1 MVTNETG
8 QLSASLEDYLET
20 IFNLSIGDNVA
31 RGKDIAESMGVS
43 KSSVT
48 GALRTLAD
56 KGLANYKPYGFVS
69 LTARGRATA
78 RKVAEKHE
86 IIKSFF
92 VNILGVDEPA
102 AQKAACKAEHALGLT
117 IISQLLNFM
126 EFVSQNNGNG
136 QDLAR
141 QFSQFCKDNPRKKKN
156 LRLSVNDE
164 ELEPEVLL
172 SHIQPGQEV
181 RLMDIDADQEL
192 KSRLAAMGLINNT
205 MITVVS
211 NNSPGPFIVNVKG
224 SRIALGRGMVD
235 KIMVQQQGNG
245 DGQPENN

>member
-1 MVTNETG
+1 MW
-8 QLSASLEDYLET
+8 
-20 IFNLSIGDNVA
+20 
-31 RGKDIAESMGVS
+31 
-43 KSSVT
+43 
-48 GALRTLAD
+48 
-56 KGLANYKPYGFVS
+56 P
-69 LTARGRATA
+69 
-78 RKVAEKHE
+78 E

-102 AQKAACKAEHALGLT
+102 AQKAACKAEHALGST
-117 IISQLLNFM
+117 IVSQLLNFM
-126 EFVSQNNGNG
+126 EFVSQNNGDG
-136 QDLAR
+136 QDLAK
-141 QFSQFCKDNPRKKKN
+141 QFNQFCKDNPRKKNN
-156 LRLSVNDE
+156 LRLSINDE

-172 SHIQPGQEV
+172 SHVRPGQKV
-181 RLMDIDADQEL
+181 RLIDINAGQEL

-211 NNSPGPFIVNVKG
+211 NNGPGPFVINVKG